1 MDADGLLAQLEE
13 AYRQHLRRLYV
24 IALAITGCP
33 AQAEDAVHDAFAR
46 VARSKPADVGNL
58 LGYLVSAVR
67 NAAFDL
73 QRRLPKVVEADFV
86 SYLDPRAYE
95 PGRGLQEQ
103 ELRTAIARHMA
114 ALSTSERE
122 VIAMKVHAE
131 MTFQE
136 IAAATGEP
144 LQTVAS
150 RYRRALGRLREM
162 LETQA
167 TQSAAKGDHAR

>member
-46 VARSKPADVGNL
+46 VVRSRPTDVGNL
-58 LGYLVSAVR
+58 VGYLVSAVR

-73 QRRLPKVVEADFV
+73 QRRMPKVVEADFV
-86 SYLDPRAYE
+86 SFLDPRAAE
-95 PGRGLQEQ
+95 PGSNLQEQ
-103 ELRTAIARHMA
+103 EQRMALARHMA
-114 ALSTSERE
+114 ALSAEERE
-122 VIAMKVHAE
+122 VIAMKIQAE
-131 MTFQE
+131 LTFQE

-162 LETQA
+162 LEAQA
-167 TQSAAKGDHAR
+167 TQGAAGGGHAR